1 MRRDGASPD
10 LAEPNSLCFDLL
22 MLYALLVAF
31 GKRFERLLLLISGV
45 ASQLEPFKRGDYGWH
60 GLIRVMPAIWGVLG
74 LMYVAFIL
82 FFVALFFVA
91 VL

>member
-1 MRRDGASPD
+1 M
-10 LAEPNSLCFDLL
+10 LLLLYLL

-31 GKRFERLLLLISGV
+31 GTLFERLLLLIPGV

-74 LMYVAFIL
+74 LVFVANILFIFFIL
-82 FFVALFFVA
+82 FIVADR
-91 VL
+91 